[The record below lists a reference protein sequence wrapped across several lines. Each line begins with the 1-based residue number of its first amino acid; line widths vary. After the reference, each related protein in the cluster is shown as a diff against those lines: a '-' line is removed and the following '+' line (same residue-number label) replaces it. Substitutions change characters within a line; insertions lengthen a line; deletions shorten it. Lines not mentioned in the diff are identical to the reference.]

1 MSIESQHQHEESIT
15 PFARTD
21 FRHRRDVFGIKKKDR
36 RNHMYVIGQTGT
48 GKSTMLSNMVIA
60 DIQRGEGVAL
70 IDPHGDLAEN
80 ILNFVPDA
88 RMEEV
93 IVFNP
98 GDMRYPIAFNPL
110 EQVDPDN
117 HFLVVSGLISVFRKI
132 WPDAWG
138 PRLEHILR
146 NTLFALLT
154 YEGSTLLDIPRLLTD
169 KKFRTE
175 VLKNV
180 KDQHLRD
187 FWYLEFEQTPPQFRT
202 TTIAPILNKTS
213 QFVASLPLRYV
224 VGQRESAFDLRKI
237 MDEGK
242 ILIVN
247 LSKGKIGEDNC
258 ALLGALLVNKLMLA
272 AMSRSD
278 LPEEQRRPFYLYVD
292 EVHNFLT
299 LAFADILSESRKYG
313 LNLILAHQYIDQL
326 EPEIRSAI
334 FGNVGTTI
342 SFRVGV
348 DDAAVMANEF
358 YPMFEKGDLIGLP
371 NHHIYLKM
379 MIDGMTCRPFSAITL
394 PPPEIGRSCKG
405 EIIEF
410 SRMKYGRPRH
420 EAGRIAPR

>member
-1 MSIESQHQHEESIT
+1 MREHHHNEESVT
-15 PFARTD
+15 PFAMTD

-36 RNHMYVIGQTGT
+36 RGHMYVLGQTGT

-60 DIQRGEGVAL
+60 DIHRGEGVAL

-80 ILNFVPDA
+80 ILNFVPEA

-93 IVFNP
+93 VVFNP
-98 GDMRYPIAFNPL
+98 GDMQYPIAFNPL
-110 EQVDPDN
+110 DKVDSDY
-117 HFLVVSGLISVFRKI
+117 HFLVASGLISVFKKI
-132 WPDAWG
+132 FKNAWG

-146 NTLFALLT
+146 NTLLALLT

-169 KKFRTE
+169 KDFRKE
-175 VLKNV
+175 VLKGV

-187 FWYLEFEQTPPQFRT
+187 FWYLEFEKTPPQFRISS
-202 TTIAPILNKTS
+202 IAPILNKTS
-213 QFVASLPLRYV
+213 QFLASLPLRYV
-224 VGQRESAFDLRKI
+224 VGQHESSFDLRTV

-258 ALLGALLVNKLMLA
+258 ALLGALVVNKIMLA
-272 AMSRSD
+272 AMNRSD
-278 LPEEQRRPFYLYVD
+278 IPEEKRRPFYLYVD

-326 EPEIRSAI
+326 ESEIRSAI

-348 DDAAVMANEF
+348 DDAAVMAKEF
-358 YPMFEKGDLIGLP
+358 YPVFEKGDLIGLP

-394 PPPEIGRSCKG
+394 PPPKIERSSKG

-410 SRMKYGRPRH
+410 SRAKYGRPRH
-420 EAGRIAPR
+420 EVERQGRQ